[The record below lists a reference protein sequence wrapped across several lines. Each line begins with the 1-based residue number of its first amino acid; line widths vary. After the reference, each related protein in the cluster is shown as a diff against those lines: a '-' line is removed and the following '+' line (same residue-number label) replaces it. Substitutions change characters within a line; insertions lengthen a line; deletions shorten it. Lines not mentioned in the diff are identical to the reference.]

1 MRYTSQLT
9 EGVEGPNAIW
19 ALGCLFVLK
28 AASPELEVIEALAPA
43 GYSPP
48 LHQHDFGTESFYVLE
63 GRMRFVVGDSDRV
76 YGPGEAAHIPRSTP
90 HSFETLDPVR
100 VLNLSAPA
108 ALWAFFNEC
117 GGPAAEL
124 RAPDEVVIP
133 PALPEI
139 VARHNGRVLGPP
151 LNRPS
156 LRIEA

>member
-1 MRYTSQLT
+1 MRLKSHT
-9 EGVEGPNAIW
+9 EDAIW

-48 LHQHDFGTESFYVLE
+48 VHQHDFGTESFYVLE
-63 GRMRFVVGDSDRV
+63 GRMRVVAGDSDEV
-76 YGPGEAAHIPRSTP
+76 YGPGELAQVPRSTP

-100 VLNLSAPA
+100 CLDLSAPA
-108 ALWAFFNEC
+108 GLWAFFGDC

-124 RAPDEVVIP
+124 RLPDEVVIP
-133 PALPEI
+133 PDLPEI

-151 LNRPS
+151 LNRPA
-156 LRIEA
+156 LRT